1 MDPMHIFWPVYEP
14 YLVGNVGN
22 ILNQT
27 TGYDGSGKNVEPLI
41 HVVQPAGVPNTDP
54 MDAIGAR

>member
-1 MDPMHIFWPVYEP
+1 MGTPD
-14 YLVGNVGN
+14 LVGN

-27 TGYDGSGKNVEPLI
+27 TGYTGSEKNVEPLV
-41 HVVQPAGVPNTDP
+41 HEVQPAGVPNEDP